1 MQSSYI
7 GSYPRAEKCPES
19 KKPEYAFIGRSNVG
33 KSSLINY
40 LLGRKNIALVS
51 STPGKTQMINLF
63 DIDDEWVIADL
74 PGYGYAQRSKKHR
87 ASFGRMINSYLT
99 KREPLVFIFVLIDS
113 RIPPQQI
120 DLEFIQ
126 FLGEN
131 DLPFGIVFT
140 KMDKPGKPKYIE
152 NIEAFKQAL
161 LEDWEE
167 LPIMF
172 TTSAKAKSG
181 KDGLL
186 SYIAEVNQS
195 L

>member
-1 MQSSYI
+1 
-7 GSYPRAEKCPES
+7 
-19 KKPEYAFIGRSNVG
+19 
-33 KSSLINY
+33 
-40 LLGRKNIALVS
+40 
-51 STPGKTQMINLF
+51 MINLF
-63 DIDDEWVIADL
+63 DVDDEWVIADL

-120 DLEFIQ
+120 DLDFIQ

-131 DLPFGIVFT
+131 GLPFGIVFT

-161 LEDWEE
+161 LEYWEE

-172 TTSAKAKSG
+172 ATSAKAKSG

-186 SYIAEVNQS
+186 SYIADVNQS

>member
-1 MQSSYI
+1 MRSSYI
-7 GSYPRAEKCPES
+7 GSYPRAEKCPDS
-19 KKPEYAFIGRSNVG
+19 RKPEYAFIGRSNVG

-87 ASFGRMINSYLT
+87 ASFSKMINSYLT
-99 KREPLVFIFVLIDS
+99 NREPLVFIFVLIDS
-113 RIPPQQI
+113 RIPPQEI
-120 DLEFIQ
+120 DLDFIQ

-131 DLPFGIVFT
+131 GLPFGIVFT

-161 LEDWEE
+161 NEEWEE

-172 TTSAKAKSG
+172 ATSAKAKTG